1 MLGVSTASQAVIEL
15 WRKVPYLQ
23 EISSAAL
30 SDLAAAAVRHTYPQG
45 QMIFIEGD
53 PNQGLYLVEQGTV
66 KICRFAAD
74 GREHILHLVHPGDT
88 FNDVAALDGG
98 PNPACATAFNDVT
111 LWRVPRPELRRVAAQ
126 HPELSWALIE
136 SIARRARYLVNVVQD
151 LAMRNVKGRLARL
164 LLEQAEAAERGAPPV
179 ALTQEEMA
187 SRLGTVRE
195 VVGRA
200 LRSLVAENVIAMDKQ
215 RIVIVDRRRLQ
226 EAAEV

>member
-1 MLGVSTASQAVIEL
+1 VSTASQTVIDL
-15 WRKVPYLQ
+15 WRKVPYL
-23 EISSAAL
+23 EDVAGEAL
-30 SDLAAAAVRHTYPQG
+30 ADLAAAAVQHGYVQG
-45 QMIFIEGD
+45 QMIFLEGE
-53 PNQGLYLVEQGTV
+53 PNQGLYLVEVGTV

-126 HPELSWALIE
+126 HPELAWALIE

-164 LLEQAEAAERGAPPV
+164 LLEQAQAAERGAPPIP
-179 ALTQEEMA
+179 LTQEEMA

-200 LRSLVAENVIAMDKQ
+200 LRSLAAENVISMEKQ
-215 RIVIVDRRRLQ
+215 RIIIVDRKRLEQ
-226 EAAEV
+226 AAEV

>member
-1 MLGVSTASQAVIEL
+1 L

-23 EISSAAL
+23 EVSAGAL
-30 SDLAAAAVRHTYPQG
+30 ADLATVATRQAFAQG
-45 QMIFIEGD
+45 QMIFLEGE
-53 PNQGLYLVEQGTV
+53 PTGGLYLIEQGTV
-66 KICRFAAD
+66 KIVRFAAD

-88 FNDVAALDGG
+88 FNDVSALDGG
-98 PNPACATAFNDVT
+98 PNPACAVAFNDVT
-111 LWRVPRPELRRVAAQ
+111 LWRVARPDLRQVAARY
-126 HPELSWALIE
+126 PELSWSLIE

-164 LLEQAEAAERGAPPV
+164 LLEQAQAAEQGLPPV

-200 LRSLVAENVIAMDKQ
+200 LRSLVAENVISMERQ
-215 RIVIVDRRRLQ
+215 RIVIIDRQRLQ
-226 EAAEV
+226 EAAEI